1 MFTRWNTVDDVFNV
15 QREVERLFT
24 NFWGDLPSTTAAGRS
39 PSFQVKTTDDGWR
52 IDIPLP
58 GVDPTHVAVD
68 AAGREITIRAEEPA
82 DKDTEA
88 VRYEQ
93 TFTVPSFLDLE
104 KMRAS
109 HYHGMLRL
117 TIPLTERVKPRRIQ
131 IEAPSRD
138 QKQLQAVA
146 S

>member
-1 MFTRWNTVDDVFNV
+1 MLPRWNSVDDVFNV
-15 QREVERLFT
+15 HREIERFFA

-39 PSFQVKTTDDGWR
+39 PSFQVKSTEDGWR

-58 GVDPTHVAVD
+58 GVDPTHVTVD
-68 AAGREITIRAEEPA
+68 VAGREVTIRAEEPEKNA
-82 DKDTEA
+82 DA

-93 TFTVPSFLDLE
+93 TFTVPQFLDLE

-109 HYHGMLRL
+109 HHHGMLRL
-117 TIPLTERVKPRRIQ
+117 TIPLTESVKPRRIQ
-131 IEAPSRD
+131 IETSGSD
-138 QKQLQAVA
+138 QNQLHAVA